1 MCVCFHLDHAVA
13 VSIGYVRLQTSK
25 QSPVI
30 VLKIKV
36 FQSQF
41 GIFNGD
47 LTLKKICHIIRT
59 V

>member
-1 MCVCFHLDHAVA
+1 LYFHLDHAVT

-25 QSPVI
+25 QGAVI

-41 GIFNGD
+41 GIFNGH
-47 LTLKKICHIIRT
+47 LT
-59 V
+59 